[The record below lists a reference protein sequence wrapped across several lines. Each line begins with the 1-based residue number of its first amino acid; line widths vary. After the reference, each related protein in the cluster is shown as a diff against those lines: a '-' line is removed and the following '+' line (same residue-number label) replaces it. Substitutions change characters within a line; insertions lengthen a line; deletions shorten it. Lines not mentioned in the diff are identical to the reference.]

1 MMRIPNIFKD
11 ASQWVKPL
19 TPVCTWLSL
28 SKQFKETKESLRHR
42 ALPRLLTVSIILSL
56 FTVLL
61 LLYTPAYSV
70 NLEGQT
76 LGVIADAAVYAQAS
90 ASAQEALTRVLGASF
105 EELDAAELSVTI
117 ASKDELVTSEELAN
131 SMLEQVNELQRGYV
145 LYIDEEAVGFSASQ
159 ETLQAL
165 LDEMK
170 TPYQTENT
178 ISATFAGSVSIRY
191 DYTALSTPSDSDA
204 VRAKLTANREEAITY
219 TVVQGDTFSEI
230 AERFTLWQNELRDLN
245 PSVTPDKLSIG
256 EVLIVK
262 QAVPALSVITVENSV
277 YEEGIPAPVE
287 YVDDNTLYI
296 GDSRIVDA
304 GSAGIASVEAEI
316 TYQNGVEKTRNILGT
331 TTKVEATT
339 RIVARGTQKPPKTA
353 SKGAYIWPVNGKVT
367 STTGNRTLLGS
378 TGYHSGLDI
387 AVPYGTEVKAAD
399 GGTVTFSGWKGN
411 YGNLVTITHD
421 NGTQTYYAH
430 NSELLVSKGD
440 KVYQGQAI
448 AKAGSTGRSTGN
460 HCHFEV
466 RVNGKTMNP
475 YDYL

>member
-1 MMRIPNIFKD
+1 MRIPNFLKNASLRFK
-11 ASQWVKPL
+11 SLV
-19 TPVCTWLSL
+19 PVSTRHSL
-28 SKQFKETKESLRHR
+28 SKQFMKMKEALRHK
-42 ALPRLLTVSIILSL
+42 ALSLLLTTSMILSL
-56 FTVLL
+56 FTALS
-61 LLYTPAYSV
+61 LLYTPAYAV
-70 NLEGQT
+70 NVEGQT
-76 LGVIADAAVYAQAS
+76 LGVVADVSVYEQAS
-90 ASAQEALTRVLGASF
+90 ASVQEALVRVLGASS
-105 EELDAAELSVTI
+105 EELDAAELSMTI
-117 ASKDELVTSEELAN
+117 ANKDELATSEELTDF
-131 SMLEQVNELQRGYV
+131 MLEQVDELQRGYV

-170 TPYQTENT
+170 APYQTENT
-178 ISATFAGSVSIRY
+178 ISATFSEAVSIRY
-191 DYTALSTPSDSDA
+191 DYTALSTPSDPDT
-204 VRAKLTANREEAITY
+204 VRAKLTANREEAATY

-230 AERFTLWQNELRDLN
+230 AERFALWQNELRDLN

-262 QAVPALSVITVENSV
+262 QAVPVLSVITVENSI
-277 YEEGIPAPVE
+277 YEEEIPAPIE

-296 GDSRIVDA
+296 GDSRVVKS

-316 TYQNGVEKTRNILGT
+316 TYQNGVEKTRSILST
-331 TTKVEATT
+331 TTKVEAIT

-353 SKGAYIWPVNGKVT
+353 SKGTYIWPVNGKVT
-367 STTGNRTLLGS
+367 STTGKRTLLGS

-387 AVPYGTEVKAAD
+387 AVPYGTEVKASD

-411 YGNLVTITHD
+411 YGNLVIITHD

-448 AKAGSTGRSTGN
+448 AKAGSTGRSTGS

>member
-1 MMRIPNIFKD
+1 MKM
-11 ASQWVKPL
+11 
-19 TPVCTWLSL
+19 
-28 SKQFKETKESLRHR
+28 KEALRHK
-42 ALPRLLTVSIILSL
+42 ALPLLLTASMILSL
-56 FTVLL
+56 FTALS
-61 LLYTPAYSV
+61 LLYTPAYAV

-76 LGVIADAAVYAQAS
+76 LGVVADASVYEQAS
-90 ASAQEALTRVLGASF
+90 ASAQEALIRVLGASS
-105 EELDAAELSVTI
+105 EELDAAELSMTI
-117 ASKDELVTSEELAN
+117 ADKDELATSEELTD
-131 SMLEQVNELQRGYV
+131 SMLEQVDELQRGYV

-170 TPYQTENT
+170 APYQTENT
-178 ISATFAGSVSIRY
+178 ISATFSEAVSIRY
-191 DYTALSTPSDSDA
+191 DYTALSTPSDPDT
-204 VRAKLTANREEAITY
+204 VRAKLTANREEAATY

-230 AERFTLWQNELRDLN
+230 AERFALWQNELRDLN
-245 PSVTPDKLSIG
+245 PLVTPDKLSIG

-262 QAVPALSVITVENSV
+262 QAVPVLSVITVENSI
-277 YEEGIPAPVE
+277 YEEEIPAPIE

-296 GDSRIVDA
+296 GDSRVVKP
-304 GSAGIASVEAEI
+304 SS
-316 TYQNGVEKTRNILGT
+316 YQNGVEKTRSILST

-353 SKGAYIWPVNGKVT
+353 SKGTYIWPVNGKVT
-367 STTGNRTLLGS
+367 STTGKRTLLGS

-387 AVPYGTEVKAAD
+387 AVPYGTEVKASD

-411 YGNLVTITHD
+411 YGNLVIITHD

-430 NSELLVSKGD
+430 NSELLASKGD

-448 AKAGSTGRSTGN
+448 AQAGSTGRSTGS

>member
-1 MMRIPNIFKD
+1 MRIPNFLKNASLWFK
-11 ASQWVKPL
+11 SLV
-19 TPVCTWLSL
+19 PVSTRPSL
-28 SKQFKETKESLRHR
+28 FKQFMEMKEALRHG
-42 ALPRLLTVSIILSL
+42 ALPLLLTTSMIAVL

-61 LLYTPAYSV
+61 FFYTPAYAV

-76 LGVIADAAVYAQAS
+76 LGIVADTSVYEQAS
-90 ASAQEALTRVLGASF
+90 ASAQEALVRVLGASS
-105 EELDAAELSVTI
+105 EEFDVAELSMTI
-117 ASKDELVTSEELAN
+117 ADKDKLATSDELAD
-131 SMLEQVNELQRGYV
+131 SMLEQVDELQRGYI
-145 LYIDEEAVGFSASQ
+145 LYIDEDAVGFSASQ

-170 TPYQTENT
+170 APYQTENT
-178 ISATFAGSVSIRY
+178 ISATFSGAVSIRY
-191 DYTALSTPSDSDA
+191 GYTALSTPSDPDT
-204 VRAKLTANREEAITY
+204 VRAKLTANREEAATY

-230 AERFTLWQNELRDLN
+230 AERFALWQNELRDLN
-245 PSVTPDKLSIG
+245 PSVTPDKLFIG

-262 QAVPALSVITVENSV
+262 QAVPVLSVITVENSI
-277 YEEGIPAPVE
+277 YEEEIPAPIE

-296 GDSRIVDA
+296 GASRVVKS

-316 TYQNGVEKTRNILGT
+316 TYQNGVEKTRSILST

-339 RIVARGTQKPPKTA
+339 RVVARGTQKPPKTA
-353 SKGAYIWPVNGKVT
+353 SKGTYIWPVNGKVT
-367 STTGNRTLLGS
+367 STTGKRTLLGS

-411 YGNLVTITHD
+411 YGNLVIITHD

-430 NSELLVSKGD
+430 NAELLVSKGD
-440 KVYQGQAI
+440 KVYQGQAV
-448 AKAGSTGRSTGN
+448 AKAGSTGRSTGS
-460 HCHFEV
+460 HCHFEG